1 MKTVMQLGPHQASCL
16 LEFAYHMP
24 GTVKGVRPGS
34 RQAVPLLVRR
44 VKRTVS
50 SVFVP
55 ESTEVVNEMVE
66 DLSLQLLDATV
77 LVGLVTLLVCVALVL
92 TARTR

>member
-1 MKTVMQLGPHQASCL
+1 MQLGPHQASCL
-16 LEFAYHMP
+16 LEFACHMP
-24 GTVKGVRPGS
+24 GTVRGMRPGS
-34 RQAVPLLVRR
+34 RQSVPLLVRR
-44 VKRTVS
+44 VTRTAS

-55 ESTEVVNEMVE
+55 ESAEVVREMVE

-77 LVGLVTLLVCVALVL
+77 LVSLVTLLVCVALVL